1 MSAALLEVQGIG
13 KSYDGVPAVS
23 DISFS
28 VTPGETLAVI
38 GPNGAGKS
46 TMFGVV
52 AGEHRASAG
61 TIRFRGEYVTN
72 WRASRLARAGLS
84 RTFQVAR
91 FFPSR
96 TVEENIALALAAKDG
111 WYNRLFDSFDRSVR
125 RRRDDLDS
133 AMERLRLTAVARRA
147 AADLPQG
154 DRKRLELAMAIAQD
168 PVLLLLDEPTAGMSN
183 EDCDITVDLIHEIK
197 RQDADLAIVMTGHD
211 MHVLLAV
218 ATRVLLMAEGR
229 TVLDGDPET
238 VRSSPQAR
246 QLYLGEDV

>member
-1 MSAALLEVQGIG
+1 MSQLLEVQGIG

-28 VTPGETLAVI
+28 VAAGETLAVI

-52 AGEHRASAG
+52 AGEHRASTG
-61 TIRFRGEYVTN
+61 TIRFQGNDVTS
-72 WRASRLARAGLS
+72 WKASRLAGAGMS

-96 TVEENIALALAAKDG
+96 TVEENIALAVCAKEG
-111 WYNRLFDSFDRSVR
+111 WYRRLFDSFDRSVR
-125 RRRDDLDS
+125 RERDRIDS
-133 AMERLRLTAVARRA
+133 VLERLRLTDVARRGA
-147 AADLPQG
+147 SDLPQG
-154 DRKRLELAMAIAQD
+154 DRKRLELAMAIAQN
-168 PVLLLLDEPTAGMSN
+168 PALLLLDEPTAGMSN
-183 EDCDITVDLIHEIK
+183 EDCDITVELLREIK
-197 RQDADLAIVMTGHD
+197 QQDHELAIVMTGHD

-229 TVLDGDPET
+229 VVLDGDPEV
-238 VRSSPQAR
+238 VRTSRQAR
-246 QLYLGEDV
+246 ELYLGEST